1 MNEMLSRSIADIA
14 SALRSGEF
22 SATELMSAAL
32 DRHARFGER
41 LQAYKLFDAER
52 ALESAH
58 AADQL
63 LASDR
68 NAPPLTGIPISV
80 KDLYGVNGLPTFA
93 GTPRQLPKKWSK
105 DAWLVARL
113 REAGAITVGK
123 THMVEMAFGGVG
135 INPNWETPW
144 NPWDDGTHRIPGGSS
159 SGAGVSLWEGSALI
173 ALGSDTGGS
182 IRIPAAFTGTV
193 GQRTTRGRWP
203 TEGVVPLSH
212 TLDTVGALTRTVE
225 DHIYFFGCVD
235 PQWGDP
241 QLLLERLVTT
251 KLANVRMAVPQC
263 GIWDHCER
271 DIVDE
276 LDGVLSHLGGHAGNL
291 VEIDGGL
298 LDDAFELSTGR
309 RPITSTECR
318 AFLESE
324 LPGWLDILHPIVR
337 GRVAQGLTLDDPEY
351 LDALEDHL
359 GLVNRAHR
367 LFDGA
372 DILVL
377 PSNLISAPPVA
388 DLADLDRY
396 GEANAAIL
404 RPTYPIS
411 VLGLTAISIPIGI
424 DGNGMPI
431 GLQLVAPAGQ
441 DEALLG
447 AALAAE
453 REFGSASQSL
463 GHPPVFLDDQATAPV
478 RLGERS
484 PRAARWQRS

>member
-1 MNEMLSRSIADIA
+1 MLSRSITDIA
-14 SALRSGEF
+14 SGLRRGEF
-22 SATELMSAAL
+22 SATELMTAAL
-32 DRHARFGER
+32 DRHSQFGER
-41 LQAYKLFDAER
+41 LQAFKLFDAER
-52 ALESAH
+52 ALESAR
-58 AADQL
+58 AADQV
-63 LASDR
+63 LARGHLQANDGD
-68 NAPPLTGIPISV
+68 APPLTGIPMSV
-80 KDLYGVNGLPTFA
+80 KDLYGVDGLPTFA
-93 GTPRQLPKKWSK
+93 GTPKQLPEKWSR

-113 REAGAITVGK
+113 RAAGAITVGK

-135 INPNWETPW
+135 INPNWDTPW
-144 NPWDDGTHRIPGGSS
+144 NPWDAETHRIPGGSS

-225 DHIYFFGCVD
+225 DYIYFFGCVD

-241 QLLLERLVTT
+241 RTLFERLATT
-251 KLANVRMAVPQC
+251 ELANVRMAVPRC
-263 GIWDHCER
+263 GIWDDCES
-271 DIVDE
+271 DIADE
-276 LDGVLSHLGGHAGNL
+276 LDGVLSHLSDHAENL

-298 LDDAFELSTGR
+298 LDDAFQLSLGR
-309 RPITSTECR
+309 RAIASTECR

-324 LPGWLDILHPIVR
+324 LPGWLDILHPIV
-337 GRVAQGLTLDDPEY
+337 GSRVSRGLTPDDPEY
-351 LDALEDHL
+351 QSALAEHRRLADAA
-359 GLVNRAHR
+359 GK
-367 LFDGA
+367 LFEEA

-377 PSNLISAPPVA
+377 PGNVISPPAVA

-396 GEANAAIL
+396 GEANTAIL

-411 VLGLTAISIPIGI
+411 VLGLTAISIPVGL

-431 GLQLVAPAGQ
+431 GLQLVAPGGQ

-447 AALAAE
+447 VALAAE
-453 REFGSASQSL
+453 REFGTASQSL
-463 GHPPVFLDDQATAPV
+463 GHPPMTQ
-478 RLGERS
+478 G
-484 PRAARWQRS
+484 

>member
-1 MNEMLSRSIADIA
+1 MKEMLSRSIADIA
-14 SALRSGEF
+14 SALRRSEF
-22 SATELMSAAL
+22 SATELMTAAL
-32 DRHARFGER
+32 DRHGQFGER

-52 ALESAH
+52 ALESAR

-63 LASDR
+63 LASDAE
-68 NAPPLTGIPISV
+68 APPLTGIPISV
-80 KDLYGVNGLPTFA
+80 KDLYGVEGLPTFA
-93 GTPRQLPKKWSK
+93 GTPRQLPEKWSR

-113 REAGAITVGK
+113 RGAGAITVGK

-135 INPNWETPW
+135 INPNWATPS
-144 NPWDDGTHRIPGGSS
+144 NPWDDETHRIPGGSS

-225 DHIYFFGCVD
+225 DYIYFFGCVD
-235 PQWGDP
+235 PQWGAP
-241 QLLLERLVTT
+241 RELWERLATT
-251 KLANVRMAVPQC
+251 ELKNVRMAFPQC
-263 GIWDHCER
+263 GIWDDCQL

-276 LDGVLSHLGGHAGNL
+276 LDSSISRLSRRARNL

-298 LDDAFELSTGR
+298 LDDAFGLSTGR
-309 RPITSTECR
+309 RPIASTECL
-318 AFLESE
+318 AFLKSE
-324 LPGWLDILHPIVR
+324 LPGWLDILHPIV
-337 GRVAQGLTLDDPEY
+337 GSRVAQGLTLDDPEY
-351 LDALEDHL
+351 LSALEDHRRMA
-359 GLVNRAHR
+359 NEADE
-367 LFDGA
+367 LFEDA

-377 PSNLISAPPVA
+377 PGNVISPPPVA

-411 VLGLTAISIPIGI
+411 VLGLTAISVPVGV
-424 DGNGMPI
+424 DRNGMPI
-431 GLQLVAPAGQ
+431 GLQLVAPGGQ

-447 AALAAE
+447 VALAIE
-453 REFGSASQSL
+453 REIGTAPQSL
-463 GHPPVFLDDQATAPV
+463 GHPPVCLDD
-478 RLGERS
+478 
-484 PRAARWQRS
+484 

>member
-1 MNEMLSRSIADIA
+1 MLSRSIADIA
-14 SALRSGEF
+14 SALRDGEF
-22 SATELMSAAL
+22 SATELMTAAL

-52 ALESAH
+52 ALESAR

-63 LASDR
+63 LASSGD
-68 NAPPLTGIPISV
+68 APPLTGIPISV
-80 KDLYGVNGLPTFA
+80 KDLYGVDGLPTFA
-93 GTPRQLPKKWSK
+93 GTPRQLPEKWSR
-105 DAWLVARL
+105 DAWLVAQL
-113 REAGAITVGK
+113 RGAGAITVGK
-123 THMVEMAFGGVG
+123 THMVEMAFGAVG
-135 INPNWETPW
+135 INPHWDTPW
-144 NPWDDGTHRIPGGSS
+144 NPWDDETHRIPGGSS

-241 QLLLERLVTT
+241 RVLLERLATT

-263 GIWDHCER
+263 GIWDLCER
-271 DIVDE
+271 DIADE
-276 LDGVLSHLGGHAGNL
+276 LDGTLSQLGSHAGNL

-309 RPITSTECR
+309 RPIASTECR
-318 AFLESE
+318 AFLQSE

-337 GRVAQGLTLDDPEY
+337 SRVTQGLTLDDPEY
-351 LDALEDHL
+351 LAALEDHRS
-359 GLVNRAHR
+359 LVNQAHK
-367 LFDGA
+367 LFEHA
-372 DILVL
+372 DVLVL
-377 PSNLISAPPVA
+377 PSNTISPPPVG

-411 VLGLTAISIPIGI
+411 ALGLTAISIPVGI

-431 GLQLVAPAGQ
+431 GLQLVAPGGQ

-447 AALAAE
+447 VALATE
-453 REFGSASQSL
+453 REFGTASESL
-463 GHPPVFLDDQATAPV
+463 GRPPALLDD
-478 RLGERS
+478 
-484 PRAARWQRS
+484 

>member
-14 SALRSGEF
+14 SALREGQF
-22 SATELMSAAL
+22 SATELMTAAL
-32 DRHARFGER
+32 DRHAQFGER

-52 ALESAH
+52 ALESAR

-68 NAPPLTGIPISV
+68 DAPPLTGIPISV
-80 KDLYGVNGLPTFA
+80 KDLYGVDGLPTFA
-93 GTPRQLPKKWSK
+93 GTPRQLPEKWSK
-105 DAWLVARL
+105 DAWLVAQL
-113 REAGAITVGK
+113 RGAGAITVGK
-123 THMVEMAFGGVG
+123 THMVEMAFGAVG
-135 INPNWETPW
+135 INPNWGTPW
-144 NPWDDGTHRIPGGSS
+144 NPWDDEMHRIPGGSS

-203 TEGVVPLSH
+203 TEGVVPLSD

-241 QLLLERLVTT
+241 QPLLERLANT
-251 KLANVRMAVPQC
+251 KLANVRIAVPRC
-263 GIWDHCER
+263 GIWDDCEL
-271 DIVDE
+271 DIGSA
-276 LDGVLSHLGGHAGNL
+276 LDGVLSHLGSHAGSL
-291 VEIDGGL
+291 SEIDGGL
-298 LDDAFELSTGR
+298 LDDAFGLSMGR
-309 RPITSTECR
+309 RPIASSECR

-337 GRVAQGLTLDDPEY
+337 SRVAQGLTLDDPEY
-351 LDALEDHL
+351 LAALEDHRSL
-359 GLVNRAHR
+359 ANQAHK
-367 LFDGA
+367 LFDDV

-377 PSNLISAPPVA
+377 PSNLISPPPAA
-388 DLADLDRY
+388 DLVDLDRY

-411 VLGLTAISIPIGI
+411 VLGLTAISIPVGI

-431 GLQLVAPAGQ
+431 GLQLVAPGGQ

-447 AALAAE
+447 VALAIE
-453 REFGSASQSL
+453 REIGTASQTL
-463 GHPPVFLDDQATAPV
+463 GHPPGFHDD
-478 RLGERS
+478 
-484 PRAARWQRS
+484 

>member
-14 SALRSGEF
+14 SALRDGEF
-22 SATELMSAAL
+22 SATELMTAAL
-32 DRHARFGER
+32 DRHGQFGER
-41 LQAYKLFDAER
+41 LQAYKLFDADR
-52 ALESAH
+52 ALESARE
-58 AADQL
+58 ADQL
-63 LASDR
+63 LASDDD
-68 NAPPLTGIPISV
+68 APPLTGIPISV
-80 KDLYGVNGLPTFA
+80 KDLYGVDGLPTFA
-93 GTPRQLPKKWSK
+93 GTPRQLPEKWSR
-105 DAWLVARL
+105 DAWLVAQL
-113 REAGAITVGK
+113 RGAGAITVGK

-135 INPNWETPW
+135 INPNWDTPW
-144 NPWDDGTHRIPGGSS
+144 NPWDAETHRIPGGSS

-182 IRIPAAFTGTV
+182 IRIPAAFTGTL

-225 DHIYFFGCVD
+225 DYIYFFGCVD
-235 PQWGDP
+235 PQWDDP
-241 QLLLERLVTT
+241 QMLVERLATT
-251 KLANVRMAVPQC
+251 ELANVRMAVPQC
-263 GIWDHCER
+263 GIWEDCEL

-276 LDGVLSHLGGHAGNL
+276 LDGVLSHLSNHAGSL

-318 AFLESE
+318 AFLETE
-324 LPGWLDILHPIVR
+324 LPEWLDILHPIV
-337 GRVAQGLTLDDPEY
+337 GIRVAQGLTLDDPEY
-351 LDALEDHL
+351 LAALEGHRS
-359 GLVNRAHR
+359 LVNQASK
-367 LFDGA
+367 LFDEA

-377 PSNLISAPPVA
+377 PGNVISPPPVA

-411 VLGLTAISIPIGI
+411 ALGLTAISIPVGI

-431 GLQLVAPAGQ
+431 GLQLVAPGGQ
-441 DEALLG
+441 DEALLSV
-447 AALAAE
+447 ALAAE
-453 REFGSASQSL
+453 REFGTASQRL
-463 GHPPVFLDDQATAPV
+463 GRPPVL
-478 RLGERS
+478 S
-484 PRAARWQRS
+484 

>member
-1 MNEMLSRSIADIA
+1 MLSRSIADIA
-14 SALRSGEF
+14 SALRDGEF
-22 SATELMSAAL
+22 SATELMTAAL

-52 ALESAH
+52 ALESAR

-63 LASDR
+63 LANDGD
-68 NAPPLTGIPISV
+68 APPLTGIPISV
-80 KDLYGVNGLPTFA
+80 KDLYGVDGLPTFA
-93 GTPRQLPKKWSK
+93 GTPRQLPQKWSR
-105 DAWLVARL
+105 DAWLVAQL
-113 REAGAITVGK
+113 RGAGAITVGK
-123 THMVEMAFGGVG
+123 THMVEMAFGAVG
-135 INPNWETPW
+135 INPHWDTPW
-144 NPWDDGTHRIPGGSS
+144 NPWDDEMHRIPGGSS

-225 DHIYFFGCVD
+225 DSIYFFGCVD

-241 QLLLERLVTT
+241 RVLLKRLATT
-251 KLANVRMAVPQC
+251 ELANVRMAVPRC

-271 DIVDE
+271 DIADG
-276 LDGVLSHLGGHAGNL
+276 LDGVLSHLGSHAGKL

-309 RPITSTECR
+309 RPIASTECR
-318 AFLESE
+318 AFLESD

-337 GRVAQGLTLDDPEY
+337 SRVAQGLTLDDPEY
-351 LDALEDHL
+351 LAALEDHRS
-359 GLVNRAHR
+359 LVKQAHK
-367 LFDGA
+367 LFEDA
-372 DILVL
+372 EVLVL
-377 PSNLISAPPVA
+377 PCNTISPPPVA

-396 GEANAAIL
+396 SEANAAIL

-411 VLGLTAISIPIGI
+411 ALGLTAISIPVGI
-424 DGNGMPI
+424 DGDGMPI
-431 GLQLVAPAGQ
+431 GLQLVAPGGQ

-447 AALAAE
+447 VALAAE
-453 REFGSASQSL
+453 REFGTASQGLCRPPDLL
-463 GHPPVFLDDQATAPV
+463 GD
-478 RLGERS
+478 
-484 PRAARWQRS
+484 

>member
-1 MNEMLSRSIADIA
+1 M
-14 SALRSGEF
+14 
-22 SATELMSAAL
+22 TAAL

-41 LQAYKLFDAER
+41 LQAYKIFDAER
-52 ALESAH
+52 ALESAR
-58 AADQL
+58 AADRL
-63 LASDR
+63 LANDGD
-68 NAPPLTGIPISV
+68 APPLAGIPISV
-80 KDLYGVNGLPTFA
+80 KDLYGVDGLPTFA
-93 GTPRQLPKKWSK
+93 GTPRQLPEEWSR
-105 DAWLVARL
+105 DAWLVAQL
-113 REAGAITVGK
+113 RGAGAITVGK
-123 THMVEMAFGGVG
+123 THMVEMAFGAVG
-135 INPNWETPW
+135 INPHWGTPW
-144 NPWDDGTHRIPGGSS
+144 NPWDDEMHRIPGGSS

-241 QLLLERLVTT
+241 RVLLERLATT
-251 KLANVRMAVPQC
+251 KLANVRMAVPRC
-263 GIWDHCER
+263 GIWDLCEC
-271 DIVDE
+271 DIADE
-276 LDGVLSHLGGHAGNL
+276 LDGTLSHLGSHAGNL

-309 RPITSTECR
+309 RPIASTECH

-337 GRVAQGLTLDDPEY
+337 SRVAQGLTLDDPEY
-351 LDALEDHL
+351 LAALEDHR
-359 GLVNRAHR
+359 GLVNQAHT
-367 LFDGA
+367 LFEDA
-372 DILVL
+372 DVLVL
-377 PSNLISAPPVA
+377 PSNIISPRPVD

-411 VLGLTAISIPIGI
+411 VLGLTAISIPVGI

-431 GLQLVAPAGQ
+431 GLQLVAPGGQ

-447 AALAAE
+447 VALAAE
-453 REFGSASQSL
+453 REFGTASESL
-463 GHPPVFLDDQATAPV
+463 GHPPSL
-478 RLGERS
+478 LHE
-484 PRAARWQRS
+484 

>member
-22 SATELMSAAL
+22 SATELMTAAL
-32 DRHARFGER
+32 DRHGQFGER
-41 LQAYKLFDAER
+41 LQAYKLFDADR
-52 ALESAH
+52 ALESARE
-58 AADQL
+58 ADQL
-63 LASDR
+63 LASGDD
-68 NAPPLTGIPISV
+68 APPLTGIPISV
-80 KDLYGVNGLPTFA
+80 KDLYGVDGLPTFA
-93 GTPRQLPKKWSK
+93 GTPRQLPEKWSR
-105 DAWLVARL
+105 DAWLVAQL
-113 REAGAITVGK
+113 RGAGAITVGK

-135 INPNWETPW
+135 INPNWDTPW
-144 NPWDDGTHRIPGGSS
+144 NPWDAETHRIPGGSS

-225 DHIYFFGCVD
+225 DYIYFFGCVD

-241 QLLLERLVTT
+241 QMLFERLTT
-251 KLANVRMAVPQC
+251 TELANVRMAVPQC
-263 GIWDHCER
+263 GIWEDCEL

-276 LDGVLSHLGGHAGNL
+276 LDGVLSHLSNHAGSF

-318 AFLESE
+318 AFLETE
-324 LPGWLDILHPIVR
+324 LPEWLDILHPIV
-337 GRVAQGLTLDDPEY
+337 GSRVAQGLTLDDPEY
-351 LDALEDHL
+351 LAALEDHRS
-359 GLVNRAHR
+359 LVNQAPK
-367 LFDGA
+367 LFDEA

-377 PSNLISAPPVA
+377 PGNVISPPHVA

-411 VLGLTAISIPIGI
+411 ALGLTAISIPVGI

-431 GLQLVAPAGQ
+431 GLQLVAPGGQ

-447 AALAAE
+447 VALAAE
-453 REFGSASQSL
+453 REFGTASHGMQRRN
-463 GHPPVFLDDQATAPV
+463 PP
-478 RLGERS
+478 
-484 PRAARWQRS
+484 

>member
-1 MNEMLSRSIADIA
+1 MLSRSITDIA
-14 SALRSGEF
+14 SALRGGEF
-22 SATELMSAAL
+22 SATELMTAAL
-32 DRHARFGER
+32 DRHNQFGER

-52 ALESAH
+52 ALESAR

-63 LASDR
+63 LASDDD
-68 NAPPLTGIPISV
+68 APPLTGIPISV
-80 KDLYGVNGLPTFA
+80 KDLYGVDGLPTFA
-93 GTPRQLPKKWSK
+93 GTPRQLPEKWSR
-105 DAWLVARL
+105 DAWLVAQL
-113 REAGAITVGK
+113 RRAGAITTGK

-135 INPNWETPW
+135 INPNWDTPW
-144 NPWDDGTHRIPGGSS
+144 NPWDNETHRIPGGSS

-225 DHIYFFGCVD
+225 DYIYFFGCVD

-241 QLLLERLVTT
+241 QMLLERLANT
-251 KLANVRMAVPQC
+251 KLAKVRMAVPQC
-263 GIWDHCER
+263 GIWDDCER

-276 LDGVLSHLGGHAGNL
+276 LDGVLSHLSSHVGNF

-309 RPITSTECR
+309 RPIASTECR

-337 GRVAQGLTLDDPEY
+337 SRVAQGLTLDDPEY
-351 LDALEDHL
+351 LAALEDHRSL
-359 GLVNRAHR
+359 MKQAHK
-367 LFDGA
+367 LFEDA
-372 DILVL
+372 DVLVL
-377 PSNLISAPPVA
+377 PCNIISPPPVA

-411 VLGLTAISIPIGI
+411 ALGLTAISIPVGI

-431 GLQLVAPAGQ
+431 GLQLVAPGGQ

-447 AALAAE
+447 VALAAE
-453 REFGSASQSL
+453 REFGTASQSL
-463 GHPPVFLDDQATAPV
+463 GRPPGFLDD
-478 RLGERS
+478 
-484 PRAARWQRS
+484 

>member
-1 MNEMLSRSIADIA
+1 MISRSIADVA
-14 SALRSGEF
+14 SALRGGKF
-22 SATELMSAAL
+22 SATELMTAAL
-32 DRHARFGER
+32 DRHAQFGER

-52 ALESAH
+52 ALESARV
-58 AADQL
+58 ADQL
-63 LASDR
+63 LANDSDP
-68 NAPPLTGIPISV
+68 PPLTGIPISV
-80 KDLYGVNGLPTFA
+80 KDLYGVDGLPTFA
-93 GTPRQLPKKWSK
+93 GTPRQLPEKWSR
-105 DAWLVARL
+105 DAWLVAQL
-113 REAGAITVGK
+113 RSAGAITVGK
-123 THMVEMAFGGVG
+123 THMVEMAFGAVG
-135 INPNWETPW
+135 INPHWGTPW
-144 NPWDDGTHRIPGGSS
+144 NPWDDETHRIPGGSS

-241 QLLLERLVTT
+241 QLLLEQLATT
-251 KLANVRMAVPQC
+251 KLANVRTAVPQC

-271 DIVDE
+271 DIADE
-276 LDGVLSHLGGHAGNL
+276 LDGVLSHLDRHAGSL

-309 RPITSTECR
+309 RPIASTECR

-337 GRVAQGLTLDDPEY
+337 SRVEQVLAPGDPEY
-351 LDALEDHL
+351 QTALADH
-359 GLVNRAHR
+359 RSMAKQADK
-367 LFDGA
+367 LFDDA

-377 PSNLISAPPVA
+377 PSNVVSPPPVA
-388 DLADLDRY
+388 DLADLNRY

-411 VLGLTAISIPIGI
+411 VLGLTAISIPVGI

-431 GLQLVAPAGQ
+431 GLQLVARGGQ

-447 AALAAE
+447 VALAAE
-453 REFGSASQSL
+453 REFGTASQSL
-463 GHPPVFLDDQATAPV
+463 GHPPGLLD
-478 RLGERS
+478 
-484 PRAARWQRS
+484 

>member
-14 SALRSGEF
+14 SALRDGEF
-22 SATELMSAAL
+22 SATELMTAAL
-32 DRHARFGER
+32 DRHGQFGER
-41 LQAYKLFDAER
+41 LQAYKLFDADR
-52 ALESAH
+52 ALESARE
-58 AADQL
+58 ADQL
-63 LASDR
+63 LASDDD
-68 NAPPLTGIPISV
+68 APPLTGIPISV
-80 KDLYGVNGLPTFA
+80 KDLYGVDGLPTFA
-93 GTPRQLPKKWSK
+93 GTPRQLPEKWSR
-105 DAWLVARL
+105 DAWLVAQL
-113 REAGAITVGK
+113 RGAGAITVGK

-135 INPNWETPW
+135 INPNWDTPW
-144 NPWDDGTHRIPGGSS
+144 NPWDAETHRIPGGSS

-182 IRIPAAFTGTV
+182 IRIPAAFTGTL

-225 DHIYFFGCVD
+225 DYIYFFGCVD
-235 PQWGDP
+235 PQWDDP
-241 QLLLERLVTT
+241 QMLVERLATT
-251 KLANVRMAVPQC
+251 ELANVRMAVPQC
-263 GIWDHCER
+263 GIWEDCEL

-276 LDGVLSHLGGHAGNL
+276 LDGVLSHLSNHAGSF

-318 AFLESE
+318 AFLETE
-324 LPGWLDILHPIVR
+324 LPEWLDILHPIV
-337 GRVAQGLTLDDPEY
+337 GIRVAQGLTLDDPEY
-351 LDALEDHL
+351 LAALEGHRS
-359 GLVNRAHR
+359 LVNQASK
-367 LFDGA
+367 LFDEA

-377 PSNLISAPPVA
+377 PGNVISPPPVA

-411 VLGLTAISIPIGI
+411 ALGLTAISIPVGI

-431 GLQLVAPAGQ
+431 GLQLVAPGGQ
-441 DEALLG
+441 DEALLSV
-447 AALAAE
+447 ALAAE
-453 REFGSASQSL
+453 REFGTASQRL
-463 GHPPVFLDDQATAPV
+463 GRPPVL
-478 RLGERS
+478 S
-484 PRAARWQRS
+484 